1 MLSNIFKQF
10 YGSVRSEQYLN
21 FFKNTTSFNF
31 FTIPVINEEKLACEM
46 QEFLLEKEKLPFNRQ
61 LLMEIIFIPRTCV
74 YAISQKG
81 EFILQKLIS
90 VEWAIEQIEK
100 VSYQE
105 IKFFSKDSE

>member
-21 FFKNTTSFNF
+21 FLKITTSCNF
-31 FTIPVINEEKLACEM
+31 FTIPVINEEKLECEM

-61 LLMEIIFIPRTCV
+61 LLIEIIFIPRTCI
-74 YAISQKG
+74 YSISEEG
-81 EFILQKLIS
+81 EFILEKLIS
-90 VEWAIEQIEK
+90 VEWAIEQIKK
-100 VSYQE
+100 VSYKE